1 MTLGQR
7 IQELRKQKGLSQEGL
22 GEALGVSRQAV
33 SQWEGDNRI
42 PELET
47 LVTMSRLFEV
57 TVGQLLGVEE
67 TFHQEEE
74 HSDRIDE
81 DRLEAIL
88 RQYVAEASSYQ
99 QEDAW
104 FTRWH
109 LGVKSLVAIV
119 ACVLAT
125 VVVVALV
132 QNNSLRRTVKLLQ
145 RDVSN
150 LQVQVSNN
158 QSNLVGTIRNTIYD
172 VLAEEARLYHQF
184 EWHLIDFD
192 LENQTATVQ
201 LKATLKEYTAGSKL
215 QFTASWRKVDDTEGT
230 TNSDWVEGPDFTASV
245 TLPLNYDTD
254 IGIRVESPDGT
265 LQEQAVDSIS
275 ELHPDNFHLY
285 AGDLRAPF
293 AITIK
298 SFGVNY
304 TTSKAEQEFINI
316 YSVFP
321 KFIWPEDAVI
331 TAYVNDEEVFS
342 EKMTITPHPSE
353 KGQHRAS
360 IENYYFDL
368 TLQEGDSLKVVLLV
382 TDNLGRTEE
391 FVEGGTVKDGR
402 LDRGGVTTPV
412 ITVD

>member
-22 GEALGVSRQAV
+22 GEALSVSRQAV

-88 RQYVAEASSYQ
+88 RKYTVEASTHRQ
-99 QEDAW
+99 NEPW
-104 FTRWH
+104 ITRW
-109 LGVKSLVAIV
+109 GWAVSAAIIATTV
-119 ACVLAT
+119 IIVLF
-125 VVVVALV
+125 V
-132 QNNSLRRTVKLLQ
+132 QNNSLRSTVKLLQ

-150 LQVQVSNN
+150 LQIQVSNN
-158 QSNLVGTIRNTIYD
+158 QNNLVGTIRNTIYD
-172 VLAEEARLYHQF
+172 VLSEEARLINKL
-184 EWHLIDFD
+184 EWKLTDFD
-192 LENQTATVQ
+192 FDNQTATIQ
-201 LKATLKEYTAGSKL
+201 LDAALKEYTAGSKL
-215 QFTASWRKVDDTEGT
+215 QFTASWRTVDDTEGV
-230 TNSDWVEGPDFTASV
+230 TNSDWVEGPDFTASI
-245 TLPLNYDTD
+245 TLPLNYHTD
-254 IGIRVESPDGT
+254 IGIRVKSADGT
-265 LQEQAVDSIS
+265 IQEQSIDTIS

-285 AGDLRAPF
+285 AGDLMAPF
-293 AITIK
+293 AITTR
-298 SFGVNY
+298 SFGVTY
-304 TTSKAEQEFINI
+304 TTSKAEQEFIKI

-321 KFIWPEDAVI
+321 KSVWPEKAVI

-342 EKMTITPHPSE
+342 EEMTITPHPDE
-353 KGQHRAS
+353 KGQHLAS

-391 FVEGGTVKDGR
+391 LVEGGTVKDGH
-402 LDRGGVTTPV
+402 LERGGVTAPG
-412 ITVD
+412 ITID

>member
-22 GEALGVSRQAV
+22 GEALSVSRQAV

-88 RQYVAEASSYQ
+88 RKYTVEASTHRQ
-99 QEDAW
+99 NEPW
-104 FTRWH
+104 ITRW
-109 LGVKSLVAIV
+109 GWAVSAAIIATTV
-119 ACVLAT
+119 IIVLF
-125 VVVVALV
+125 V
-132 QNNSLRRTVKLLQ
+132 QNNSLRSTVKLLQ

-150 LQVQVSNN
+150 LQIQVSNN
-158 QSNLVGTIRNTIYD
+158 QNNLVGTIRNTIYD
-172 VLAEEARLYHQF
+172 VLSEEARLINKL
-184 EWHLIDFD
+184 EWKLTDFD
-192 LENQTATVQ
+192 LDNQTATIQ
-201 LKATLKEYTAGSKL
+201 LDAALKEYTAGSKL
-215 QFTASWRKVDDTEGT
+215 QFTASWRTVDDTEGV
-230 TNSDWVEGPDFTASV
+230 TNSDWVEGPDFTASI
-245 TLPLNYDTD
+245 TLPLNYHTD
-254 IGIRVESPDGT
+254 IGIRVKSADGT
-265 LQEQAVDSIS
+265 IQEQSIDTIS

-285 AGDLRAPF
+285 AGVLMAPF
-293 AITIK
+293 AITTR
-298 SFGVNY
+298 SFGVTY
-304 TTSKAEQEFINI
+304 TTSKAEQEFIKI

-321 KFIWPEDAVI
+321 KSVWPEKAVI

-342 EKMTITPHPSE
+342 EEMTITPHPDE
-353 KGQHRAS
+353 KGQHLAS

-391 FVEGGTVKDGR
+391 LVEGGTVKDGH
-402 LDRGGVTTPV
+402 LERGGVTAPG

>member
-33 SQWEGDNRI
+33 SKWEGDNGI

-47 LVTMSRLFEV
+47 LITMSHLFEV

-67 TFHQEEE
+67 TSRQETEP
-74 HSDRIDE
+74 SDRIDE
-81 DRLEAIL
+81 DSLEAIL
-88 RQYVAEASSYQ
+88 RQYTADASTHRQNEPWIAHWGWIVS
-99 QEDAW
+99 
-104 FTRWH
+104 
-109 LGVKSLVAIV
+109 SAIIALTV
-119 ACVLAT
+119 IIVLF
-125 VVVVALV
+125 V
-132 QNNSLRRTVKLLQ
+132 QNNSLRSTVKLLQ
-145 RDVSN
+145 HDVSN
-150 LQVQVSNN
+150 LQVQVSNQQN
-158 QSNLVGTIRNTIYD
+158 NLVGTIRNTIYD

-201 LKATLKEYTAGSKL
+201 LTATLKEYTAGSKL

-230 TNSDWVEGPDFTASV
+230 TNSDWVEGPDFAASV
-245 TLPLNYDTD
+245 TLPLNYHTD
-254 IGIRVESPDGT
+254 IGIRIESADGT
-265 LQEQAVDSIS
+265 IKEQAIDSIS
-275 ELHPDNFHLY
+275 ELHPENFHLF
-285 AGDLRAPF
+285 AGDLMAPF
-293 AITIK
+293 AITTR
-298 SFGVNY
+298 SFGVSY
-304 TTSKAEQEFINI
+304 TTAKAEQEYIKI

-321 KFIWPEDAVI
+321 DFVWPKKAVL

-342 EKMTITPHPSE
+342 EEMTITPHPSE
-353 KGQHRAS
+353 KGQHLAS

-391 FVEGGTVKDGR
+391 LVEGGTAKDGR
-402 LDRGGVTTPV
+402 LERGGVTAPV

>member
-7 IQELRKQKGLSQEGL
+7 IQEYRKQQGLSQESL
-22 GEALGVSRQAV
+22 GDALGVSRQAV
-33 SQWEGDNRI
+33 SKWEGDNGI
-42 PELET
+42 PELDT
-47 LVTMSRLFEV
+47 LVAMSRLFGI

-88 RQYVAEASSYQ
+88 RQYTAEASTHRQ
-99 QEDAW
+99 NEPW
-104 FTRWH
+104 ITRW
-109 LGVKSLVAIV
+109 GWAVSAAIIATTV
-119 ACVLAT
+119 IIVLF
-125 VVVVALV
+125 V
-132 QNNSLRRTVKLLQ
+132 QNNSLRSTVKLLQ

-245 TLPLNYDTD
+245 TLPLNYHTD
-254 IGIRVESPDGT
+254 IGVRVESADGT
-265 LQEQAVDSIS
+265 IKEQAVDSIS
-275 ELHPDNFHLY
+275 ELHPENFNLF
-285 AGDLRAPF
+285 AGDLMAPF
-293 AITIK
+293 AITTR
-298 SFGVNY
+298 SFGVTY

-316 YSVFP
+316 FSVFP
-321 KFIWPEDAVI
+321 RFICPEKAVL

-342 EKMTITPHPSE
+342 EEMTITPHPSE
-353 KGQHRAS
+353 KGQHLAS

-391 FVEGGTVKDGR
+391 LVEGGTVKDGR
-402 LDRGGVTTPV
+402 LERGGVTAPV

>member
-7 IQELRKQKGLSQEGL
+7 IQELRKQKGLSQESL

-33 SQWEGDNRI
+33 SKWEGDNGI
-42 PELET
+42 PELDT
-47 LVTMSRLFEV
+47 LVAMSRLFEV

-67 TFHQEEE
+67 TSHHEEE

-81 DRLEAIL
+81 AIL
-88 RQYVAEASSYQ
+88 RQYTAEASTHRQ
-99 QEDAW
+99 NEPW
-104 FTRWH
+104 ITRW
-109 LGVKSLVAIV
+109 GWAVSAAIIATTV
-119 ACVLAT
+119 IIVLF
-125 VVVVALV
+125 V
-132 QNNSLRRTVKLLQ
+132 QNNSLRSTVKLLQ

-158 QSNLVGTIRNTIYD
+158 QSNLVGMIRNTIYD

-201 LKATLKEYTAGSKL
+201 LKATLKEFTAGSKL

-245 TLPLNYDTD
+245 TLPLNYHTD
-254 IGIRVESPDGT
+254 IGIRVESADGT
-265 LQEQAVDSIS
+265 IKEQAVDSIS
-275 ELHPDNFHLY
+275 ELHPENFHLF
-285 AGDLRAPF
+285 AGDLMAPF
-293 AITIK
+293 AITTR
-298 SFGVNY
+298 SFGVTY
-304 TTSKAEQEFINI
+304 TTSKAEQEFIKI

-321 KFIWPEDAVI
+321 ELVWPEKAVL

-342 EKMTITPHPSE
+342 EEMTITPHPSE
-353 KGQHRAS
+353 KGQHLAS

-391 FVEGGTVKDGR
+391 LVEGGTVKDGH
-402 LDRGGVTTPV
+402 LERGGVTAPV

>member
-88 RQYVAEASSYQ
+88 RKYTVEASTHRQ
-99 QEDAW
+99 NEPW
-104 FTRWH
+104 ITRW
-109 LGVKSLVAIV
+109 GWAVSAAIIATTV
-119 ACVLAT
+119 IIVLF
-125 VVVVALV
+125 V
-132 QNNSLRRTVKLLQ
+132 QNNSLRSTVKLLQ

-245 TLPLNYDTD
+245 TLPLNYHTD
-254 IGIRVESPDGT
+254 IGVRVESADGT
-265 LQEQAVDSIS
+265 IKEQAVDSIS
-275 ELHPDNFHLY
+275 ELHPENFNLF
-285 AGDLRAPF
+285 AGDLMAPF
-293 AITIK
+293 AITTR
-298 SFGVNY
+298 SFGVTY
-304 TTSKAEQEFINI
+304 TTSKAEQEFIKI
-316 YSVFP
+316 FSVFP
-321 KFIWPEDAVI
+321 KFICPEKAVL

-342 EKMTITPHPSE
+342 EEMTITPHPSE
-353 KGQHRAS
+353 KGQHLAS

-402 LDRGGVTTPV
+402 LERGGVTTPV